1 MHFPEWLAPINSA
14 HYSLDNNSGYDN
26 QSQNAD
32 HKISLISKWWRTLIQ
47 QRAKISTILLKKWRR
62 LCKMV
67 VDVLSMEKVGNVVSS
82 FQKRPFSS
90 IWKIQLSPKILVVNS
105 NVVRGVFSCVCR
117 GLFNLRS
124 GPIFV
129 SMWPITQELFEPGG
143 VIISIFAPKGDGDY
157 SREGNYLREAII
169 SNISHRRLCSKYFV
183 LLYNYKVKYMS
194 IIIRR

>member
-32 HKISLISKWWRTLIQ
+32 HKISLISKRWRTLIQ

-105 NVVRGVFSCVCR
+105 NVVRGVFSRVCR
-117 GLFNLRS
+117 GLLNLWS

-129 SMWPITQELFEPGG
+129 SMWPITQELFEAGG
-143 VIISIFAPKGDGDY
+143 AIISIFAPKGGGDY
-157 SREGNYLREAII
+157 SMEGDYLREAII